1 VESLTFRLRRQPAD
15 APRRS
20 YPIGQLNYRP
30 GIDLFMAANFFRAA
44 RRARFLT
51 RLSSAILLLAFLPAP
66 HGFADRR
73 FSTVVIDAGHGG
85 FDRGGIPGQR
95 VPEKTMALDVA
106 QRLAKI
112 LRGAGYHVVMT
123 RNTDVFVPLGE
134 RVRIANAF
142 GDAAFV
148 CIHFNSARREGAN
161 GIETYYYSNQS
172 APLAAAIHRHVVADT
187 TTDNRGIRRRGYY
200 VLRRASIPAV
210 LVECGFLTNS
220 LEANL
225 ALQSSYRQRL
235 ADSIADGVMG
245 KPTPPNRSVVAGLT
259 HVPSPIRERSNY
271 NDFVRA
277 EAERQ
282 PTHRRKSSKKSS
294 SRSKKKSSSS
304 SKKKSEDSED

>member
-1 VESLTFRLRRQPAD
+1 
-15 APRRS
+15 
-20 YPIGQLNYRP
+20 
-30 GIDLFMAANFFRAA
+30 MAAKFLRAA
-44 RRARFLT
+44 RRT
-51 RLSSAILLLAFLPAP
+51 RLLNSVASVLLLLTFLPCAR
-66 HGFADRR
+66 GFTDRR

-95 VPEKTMALDVA
+95 VPEKIMALDVA
-106 QRLAKI
+106 QRLAKV
-112 LRGAGYHVVMT
+112 LHGAGYHVVMT
-123 RNTDVFVPLGE
+123 RNTDVFVTLGE

-142 GDAAFV
+142 SNAVFV
-148 CIHFNSARREGAN
+148 CIHFNSAQREGAN

-172 APLAAAIHRHVVADT
+172 APLAADIHRQVVAAT
-187 TTDNRGIRRRGYY
+187 TTDNRGIRRRGYF
-200 VLRRASIPAV
+200 VLRRTSIPGV

-235 ADSIADGVMG
+235 ANAIADGVMG
-245 KPTPPNRSVVAGLT
+245 RSTPPNRPVVAGLT

-282 PTHRRKSSKKSS
+282 PTHRRSKSSRKKSS
-294 SRSKKKSSSS
+294 RSSKKKSSSS
-304 SKKKSEDSED
+304 AKKKSSTSESKKKKTSEDSED